1 MLEFSKFDEKSNK
14 DFLKHTKFRT
24 MIAITFILL
33 LHYEKVF
40 FLTNIWIIGK
50 NLIKR
55 HYL

>member
-1 MLEFSKFDEKSNK
+1 MKSPMK
-14 DFLKHTKFRT
+14 DFLKHAKFRT
-24 MIAITFILL
+24 MKAITFILL

-55 HYL
+55 RYL

>member
-1 MLEFSKFDEKSNK
+1 MKSQMK

-40 FLTNIWIIGK
+40 FLTNIWIFGK